1 VKIPFGLPAL
11 LPAVAAALAP
21 PSAPTAQGAPPGGA
35 AAPAVSA
42 TIAVPAAPDRTME
55 EPAGFDAFWA
65 DVRADAAA
73 ADLSSARRTPPEAVS
88 RGGGAAAAGPGS
100 FAFELPVGPGESASG
115 FVVLPK
121 RSPAA
126 KLPLVVVFSG
136 YSETDPTPTARHP
149 LWGLPGAIV
158 AHLSTHGFPPGRAK
172 AFYAAAFEEI
182 SAGGTGGA
190 FGFLDEEN
198 ADARTSYF
206 RRIAVRDL
214 AAMRLLE
221 SLPEWDGRGVT
232 LVGAHLGA
240 WRAVAV
246 AANDPAASGLAL
258 WSPWLC
264 DLGGA
269 ETFGRPAGWLPTWQP
284 ALGFF
289 DGVFLARRV
298 KAPCAVVDAP
308 LSAPDLPVA
317 GVRLFVDALGGP
329 KRAVWTP
336 GGRPA
341 TKRLPGPEAVAGAL
355 EELRGLGAGNSGP

>member
-1 VKIPFGLPAL
+1 MLSHVPPGNQAENVLDFAPMKRFLPAG
-11 LPAVAAALAP
+11 AFFCAAL
-21 PSAPTAQGAPPGGA
+21 SVFA
-35 AAPAVSA
+35 ASEPDAFRAVSQSFR
-42 TIAVPAAPDRTME
+42 D
-55 EPAGFDAFWA
+55 GDAKTDVMA
-65 DVRADAAA
+65 DSAEYSFAKSGPEANWTTFNGNVAIRHKGWELRADRIRYN
-73 ADLSSARRTPPEAVS
+73 SATGDAQ
-88 RGGGAAAAGPGS
+88 AAG
-100 FAFELPVGPGESASG
+100 
-115 FVVLPK
+115 
-121 RSPAA
+121 
-126 KLPLVVVFSG
+126 
-136 YSETDPTPTARHP
+136 H
-149 LWGLPGAIV
+149 V
-158 AHLSTHGFPPGRAK
+158 A
-172 AFYAAAFEEI
+172 
-182 SAGGTGGA
+182 
-190 FGFLDEEN
+190 
-198 ADARTSYF
+198 
-206 RRIAVRDL
+206 
-214 AAMRLLE
+214 
-221 SLPEWDGRGVT
+221 

-308 LSAPDLPVA
+308 LSAPDLPAA

-355 EELRGLGAGNSGP
+355 EELRGFGAGNSGP